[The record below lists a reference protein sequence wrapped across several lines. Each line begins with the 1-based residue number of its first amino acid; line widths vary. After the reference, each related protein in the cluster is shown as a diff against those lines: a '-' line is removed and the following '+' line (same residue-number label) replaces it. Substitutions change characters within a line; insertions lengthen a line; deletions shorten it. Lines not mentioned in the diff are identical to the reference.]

1 MPSTPS
7 VQTLQFGASGGQPLL
22 ADLYRPCD
30 PKNLP
35 AIIAVSGGGWLRG
48 DRSMLADWGMYLASK
63 SFAVMS
69 IDYRQS
75 PESYP
80 ENVRNVHSAC
90 EYLRKNASNL
100 GIDPDRIGLL
110 GISSGAHLASLAAL
124 TLPSQNINAIIL
136 VYGIF
141 DLASHWEFEKAKSP
155 LNSIPLTERMMG
167 GCPSMKFDAYQKA
180 SPCKLVEF
188 ERANG
193 MDAMI
198 IWGCDDDIVC
208 PSQSHAFAA
217 ALSAA
222 GAAVTTLA
230 VRSAGHFWFSKQSV
244 FDVTSKNAEIA
255 PQLLEFLANNL

>member
-7 VQTLQFGASGGQPLL
+7 VETLQFGATEGQALL
-22 ADLYRPCD
+22 ADLYRPSE

-48 DRSMLADWGMYLASK
+48 ARSMLADWGMYLASK
-63 SFAVMS
+63 SVAVMS

-90 EYLRKNASNL
+90 TYLQENASNL

-110 GISSGAHLASLAAL
+110 GVSSGAHLASLAAL
-124 TLPSQNINAIIL
+124 TLTSQKINAMVL

-141 DLASHWEFEKAKSP
+141 DLASHWEFENAKSA

-180 SPCKLVEF
+180 SPLRVLEF
-188 ERANG
+188 ERASR
-193 MDAMI
+193 MEAMI
-198 IWGCDDDIVC
+198 IWGCDDDVVS
-208 PSQSHAFAA
+208 PLQSQAFAA
-217 ALSAA
+217 GLLAA
-222 GAAVTTLA
+222 GAEVTTLP
-230 VRSAGHFWFSKQSV
+230 VMGAGHFWFSKESV

-255 PQLLEFLANNL
+255 PQLLEFLTFNL

>member
-1 MPSTPS
+1 
-7 VQTLQFGASGGQPLL
+7 
-22 ADLYRPCD
+22 
-30 PKNLP
+30 
-35 AIIAVSGGGWLRG
+35 
-48 DRSMLADWGMYLASK
+48 MLADWGMYLASK